1 MALNPPPEQKPK
13 LMSDE
18 FDTKS
23 QKKQKHP
30 EGLKGKEIGMHY
42 AKKLSKGAIQKSNN
56 KKTSMSE
63 WVSQGMPQGSTNSS
77 ESKQSKHSQRLMQKS
92 YSEIL
97 SQFNFFASISI
108 FSCRTKST
116 AALVLLESKIY
127 LEGILI

>member
-13 LMSDE
+13 LMTDE

-42 AKKLSKGAIQKSNN
+42 AKKGKNNQNSN
-56 KKTSMSE
+56 KKTPMSE

-77 ESKQSKHSQRLMQKS
+77 ESKQSKQS
-92 YSEIL
+92 
-97 SQFNFFASISI
+97 
-108 FSCRTKST
+108 
-116 AALVLLESKIY
+116 
-127 LEGILI
+127 